1 MTGNIIKVSPEK
13 LLSTASDFSSQGST
27 ISSLTSQMLNIV
39 SSLSSA
45 WEGDA
50 AAAYMNKFKSLESDI
65 QVMNR
70 MIQEH
75 VSDLEQMANLYS
87 TTEQSNADDAASLAS
102 GVIV

>member
-1 MTGNIIKVSPEK
+1 MTGTIKVSPEK
-13 LLSTASDFSSQGST
+13 LLSTAQEFSSQGST
-27 ISSLTSQMLNIV
+27 ISALTSQMLNLV
-39 SSLSSA
+39 TTLSSA

-50 AAAYMNKFKSLESDI
+50 ATAYITKLKSLESDI

-87 TTEQSNADDAASLAS
+87 TTEQSNTDDAASLAS
-102 GVIV
+102 GIIS

>member
-1 MTGNIIKVSPEK
+1 MTGTIKVSPEK
-13 LLSTASDFSSQGST
+13 LLSTAQEFSSQGST
-27 ISSLTSQMLNIV
+27 ISALTSQMLNLV
-39 SSLSSA
+39 TTLSSA

-50 AAAYMNKFKSLESDI
+50 ATAYITKLKSLESDI

-87 TTEQSNADDAASLAS
+87 TTEQSNTDDAASLAS
-102 GVIV
+102 GLIS

>member
-1 MTGNIIKVSPEK
+1 MAGNIIKVSPEK
-13 LLSTASDFSSQGST
+13 LLSTASEFSSQGST

-39 SSLSSA
+39 ASLSSA
-45 WEGDA
+45 WEGEA
-50 AAAYMNKFKSLESDI
+50 AAAYMNKFKTLESDI

-87 TTEQSNADDAASLAS
+87 STEQTNTEDASSLAS
-102 GVIV
+102 GIIA

>member
-1 MTGNIIKVSPEK
+1 MAGAIIKVSPEK
-13 LLSTASDFSSQGST
+13 LLSTAQEFSSQGNT
-27 ISSLTSQMLNIV
+27 ISSLTTEMLNIV
-39 SSLSSA
+39 ASLSSV

-50 AAAYMNKFKSLESDI
+50 AVAYMNKFKSLESDI

-102 GVIV
+102 GIIS